1 MNICFVTML
10 YGPGIPVLFPI
21 GLVALIV
28 LYLIERYSVAK
39 YYRMPPNFSDALNR
53 SCLDAVLWAPF
64 LYACLGFWMYS
75 NRQVFENIVLPV
87 TYLNEVV
94 RYDHK
99 IIGSVK
105 RISPGTPFLILL
117 AILIVLKITKIPFC
131 FKSRF

>member
-99 IIGSVK
+99 IIGSLK

-117 AILIVLKITKIPFC
+117 AILIVLKIIKIPSC
-131 FKSRF
+131 LKSRF